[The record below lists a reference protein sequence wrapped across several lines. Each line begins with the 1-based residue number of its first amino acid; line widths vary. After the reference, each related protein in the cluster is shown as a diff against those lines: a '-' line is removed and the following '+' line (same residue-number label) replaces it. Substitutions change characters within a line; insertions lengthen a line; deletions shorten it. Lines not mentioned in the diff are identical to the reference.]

1 MLSGDRPPG
10 RSPRPLP
17 AQQAP
22 PRRLPRVFPRAP
34 AFDMPAPAL
43 AMVDAQVLPAFLL
56 CSTLLIIKM
65 YAVAVITGQ
74 VRLRK
79 KVRAALGGPPG
90 ARALLPLAAPAVSGP
105 GRERAGCGTPCFSP
119 SFRMTPLWL
128 SLAAGPEPRCPLRA
142 FTHSLT
148 VPPPQFSA
156 R

>member
-43 AMVDAQVLPAFLL
+43 AMVDGQVLPAFLL

-79 KVRAALGGPPG
+79 KVRAALGGPP
-90 ARALLPLAAPAVSGP
+90 
-105 GRERAGCGTPCFSP
+105 ERARFPP
-119 SFRMTPLWL
+119 SRPRQFQGQGVSVRG
-128 SLAAGPEPRCPLRA
+128 AGPRASPRP
-142 FTHSLT
+142 SG
-148 VPPPQFSA
+148 
-156 R
+156 